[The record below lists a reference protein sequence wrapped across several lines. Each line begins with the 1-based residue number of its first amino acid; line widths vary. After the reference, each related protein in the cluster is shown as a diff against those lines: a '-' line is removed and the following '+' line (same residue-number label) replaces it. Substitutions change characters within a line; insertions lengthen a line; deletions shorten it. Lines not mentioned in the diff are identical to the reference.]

1 MKTTRIHELV
11 AENLRKGGIDRF
23 PSAAL
28 DWLVQDIETK
38 LETDAAR
45 RIHKFMTPA
54 LISKAVGHAYSKRTV
69 RAAAIPTAGQTAPR
83 MGIPPLPPSSE
94 SR

>member
-11 AENLRKGGIDRF
+11 SDNLRKGGIDKF

-28 DWLVQDIETK
+28 DWLVQAIETK
-38 LETDAAR
+38 LEADAIR

-54 LISKAVGHAYSKRTV
+54 LISKAVGHAYSKKALRV
-69 RAAAIPTAGQTAPR
+69 VEAPVAGPSAPR
-83 MGIPPLPPSSE
+83 MGVPPLPPSSE